1 MLLVVI
7 DYAYNPH
14 FIRYCDTLTD
24 EVGIFIARLTPMA
37 QEQFA
42 GPEYF
47 TDFDPKAFA
56 EKIKKEAA
64 LRQQNETNALDE
76 ADSPEQ
82 Q

>member
-1 MLLVVI
+1 MHTIPMSSGSVT
-7 DYAYNPH
+7 H
-14 FIRYCDTLTD
+14 SWMKWGF
-24 EVGIFIARLTPMA
+24 FIARLTPMA

-76 ADSPEQ
+76 ADSPQ
-82 Q
+82 QQ

>member
-1 MLLVVI
+1 
-7 DYAYNPH
+7 
-14 FIRYCDTLTD
+14 
-24 EVGIFIARLTPMA
+24 MA

-47 TDFDPKAFA
+47 TDFDPKAFT

>member
-1 MLLVVI
+1 
-7 DYAYNPH
+7 
-14 FIRYCDTLTD
+14 
-24 EVGIFIARLTPMA
+24 MA

-64 LRQQNETNALDE
+64 MRQNNETNTTD
-76 ADSPEQ
+76 DSDAAQ
-82 Q
+82 HQ

>member
-1 MLLVVI
+1 MGKSSPPSHGVT
-7 DYAYNPH
+7 H
-14 FIRYCDTLTD
+14 SWMKRGF
-24 EVGIFIARLTPMA
+24 FIARLTAMA

-64 LRQQNETNALDE
+64 MRQNNETNTTD
-76 ADSPEQ
+76 DSDAAQ
-82 Q
+82 HQ

>member
-1 MLLVVI
+1 
-7 DYAYNPH
+7 
-14 FIRYCDTLTD
+14 
-24 EVGIFIARLTPMA
+24 MA

-64 LRQQNETNALDE
+64 LRQQNETKALDE